1 MRISGVSV
9 PPASASDFGLT
20 VAECLTIAPLDQ
32 ATVVSGHAGLGR
44 RLRWVHVVDHED
56 IEDSLTGHELI
67 MTAGVVLGG
76 NERLQRDIFQVM
88 EKLQIAGLVIAL
100 GTYMDRVPEVMLER
114 SEALGIPIIVL
125 PWAINFRDVTH
136 SLLTHL
142 VQSQYVALESAE
154 RLNRDLLQIVMRG
167 GGLPALCTR
176 LGRLF
181 GRNIGIVDTGG
192 QLLARFQATEPG
204 GAVFRLSCLAPEAAA
219 ALAALRAVSG
229 TTQPL
234 VTPTGGRLG
243 FAAAIPTQPQ
253 SSGWLVIE
261 SDREEISR
269 FDSLA
274 AEAGAMAAALL
285 LSQATEIARLA
296 ERRAEDRV
304 VDVLHGSGATAEAA
318 AELGLRSGTPF
329 LAFAADVEGANGDN
343 ALALIRTFIRRQNLG
358 GQVARRG
365 SLLLGVLQRPKGPVT
380 REQLTGLADVLDA
393 AKLRPRIA
401 VSPVLEEIRQ
411 APAGYARAREALR
424 LGRILQP
431 GRRILWAE
439 ELTALSRFLQA
450 TEPKEAGDRP
460 FPAIQILLQHDR
472 RQQAALVQSLA
483 CLLENDGNV
492 SIAARQLGIHR
503 HTLLNRMERIEEIL
517 GFELEPLPRL
527 ELRLQLVAWHL
538 AGSPTG

>member
-1 MRISGVSV
+1 V
-9 PPASASDFGLT
+9 PPATASDFGLT
-20 VAECLTIAPLDQ
+20 VAECLTIAPFDQ

-67 MTAGVVLGG
+67 MTAGVVLGA

-88 EKLQIAGLVIAL
+88 EKLQIAALVIAL
-100 GTYMDRVPEVMLER
+100 GTYMDRVPDVMLKR
-114 SEALGIPIIVL
+114 SDALGIPVIVL

-181 GRNIGIVDTGG
+181 GRNIGVVDTGG

-204 GAVFRLSCLAPEAAA
+204 GAVFLVSSLAPEAAT
-219 ALAALRAVSG
+219 ALTALRAVSG

-234 VTPTGGRLG
+234 AAPSGRLG

-253 SSGWLVIE
+253 PSGWLVIE
-261 SDREEISR
+261 SAREEISR

-285 LSQATEIARLA
+285 LSQAAEIARPA

-304 VDVLHGSGATAEAA
+304 VDVLHGTGATAEAA
-318 AELGLRSGTPF
+318 AELDLRSGTPF
-329 LAFAADVEGANGDN
+329 IAFAADVEGANGDN
-343 ALALIRTFIRRQNLG
+343 ALALIRTFIRRQTLG

-380 REQLTGLADVLDA
+380 REQLGALADVLDA
-393 AKLRPRIA
+393 ARLRPRIA

-460 FPAIQILLQHDR
+460 FPAILTLLQHDR
-472 RQQAALVQSLA
+472 RQQGALVQSLA

-492 SIAARQLGIHR
+492 SISARRLGIHR
-503 HTLLNRMERIEEIL
+503 HTLLNRLERIEEIL
-517 GFELEPLPRL
+517 GLELEPLQRL
-527 ELRLQLVAWHL
+527 ELRLQLIAWHL